1 MIRPS
6 THPVIVVALLVAAC
20 SGGSSDP
27 KPPTGGGGGAV
38 DAGAA
43 ASAKAAAT
51 LQSTKGTV
59 TLTRKGAASP
69 ASTGPLFDAD
79 VVETGDASNAVLRFT
94 DGRELELGENGRI
107 EIGSE
112 ADGLVLNVGQG
123 VVVSRVGATATGGD
137 TMQLSLD
144 TPYGLVRV
152 GRGGV
157 SINVG
162 AEEALVDVLTGDVTL
177 VGREGGPLSLE
188 AGAEGSLS
196 KKGANRKLT
205 LEPLVIVL
213 SKGAGRI
220 ELKKKDAKGF
230 AAVNPKKSPTLNAGD
245 TLRVTGGSATL
256 TPDKSDAKVTLVSG
270 TEVGIGESVKKSGVE
285 ELALEVKKGQVQ
297 LALPFG
303 KKRTIRP
310 GEGLSLTA
318 EQGGQL
324 TVVKVANGL
333 ELSSIVGDV
342 VVETENGQKVTVKGG
357 QTATL
362 TRAGVE
368 ARDLAR
374 EALQLPT
381 RQGLRLLHPGAE
393 RVALVWP
400 GDADKAYRLILASD
414 AAFEKPLV
422 DGIVRQTSF
431 NTVAPARGAL
441 FWKVL
446 DGESELGKGSVLIGA
461 ERIGDELD
469 GITNEVPAGPEK
481 TVIYFQDKPP
491 ALTFT
496 WKTPDKPVSEYLLKV
511 YKAGNLAA
519 PVQERRTTATS
530 AQLPHGSVPE
540 GAYQWD
546 VTWLDAK
553 GTPIGTAGKMNQL
566 ELQYDNAV
574 RALVIKA
581 PRNGDAPSAKVAVS
595 GIAPIGVK
603 VSANG
608 QPLNLDAKARF
619 SGQVSPLPGSRV
631 AFRVVVNGVETY
643 IVRWLGR
650 GGSR

>member
-1 MIRPS
+1 M
-6 THPVIVVALLVAAC
+6 
-20 SGGSSDP
+20 
-27 KPPTGGGGGAV
+27 
-38 DAGAA
+38 
-43 ASAKAAAT
+43 
-51 LQSTKGTV
+51 LQRTTGTV
-59 TLTRKGAASP
+59 TLTRKGAAT
-69 ASTGPLFDAD
+69 AATQGPLFDGD
-79 VVETGDASNAVLRFT
+79 VVETGEKSNAVLRFA
-94 DGRELELGENGRI
+94 DGRELELEENGRM
-107 EIGSE
+107 ELGTE
-112 ADGLVLNVGQG
+112 ADGLLLNIGQG
-123 VVVSRVGATATGGD
+123 IVVSRVGGSSGETL
-137 TMQLSLD
+137 QLSLD

-152 GRGGV
+152 GKGGV
-157 SINVG
+157 SVNVG
-162 AEEALVDVLTGDVTL
+162 SDEALIDVLAGDVTL

-188 AGAEGSLS
+188 AGSEGSLS
-196 KKGANRKLT
+196 KQGANRKVR
-205 LEPLVIVL
+205 LEPLAIVL
-213 SKGAGRI
+213 SRGGGRV
-220 ELKKKDAKGF
+220 EVKKKDGKAF
-230 AAVNPKKSPTLNAGD
+230 AAVNPKKPPTLAAGD
-245 TLRVTGGSATL
+245 SVRVTGGNATL

-270 TEVGIGESVKKSGVE
+270 TEVGIGESVTKSGAE
-285 ELALEVKKGQVQ
+285 DLALEVKKGQLQ

-303 KKRTIRP
+303 KKRIIRP

-324 TVVKVANGL
+324 TVVKGKNGL
-333 ELSSIVGDV
+333 ELNSIVGDV
-342 VVETENGQKVTVKGG
+342 VVETEGGQKVTVKGG

-362 TRAGVE
+362 TRAGIEPHDV
-368 ARDLAR
+368 AR

-381 RQGLRLLHPGAE
+381 RQGLKLLHPGAE

-400 GDADKAYRLILASD
+400 GDDDKAYRLILATD
-414 AAFEKPLV
+414 ATFEKPLV

-431 NTVAPARGAL
+431 NTLAPARGVL

-446 DGESELGKGSVLIGA
+446 EGDTEVGRGSVVTAA
-461 ERIGDELD
+461 ERIGDELE
-469 GITNEVPAGPEK
+469 GITNVVPAGPEK

-496 WKTPDKPVSEYLLKV
+496 WKTPDKPVTEYLLKI

-581 PRNGDAPSAKVAVS
+581 PRNGDAPAQKVAVS

-608 QPLNLDAKARF
+608 QPLTLDAKARF
-619 SGQVSPLPGSRV
+619 SGQVTPMSGSRV
-631 AFRVVVNGVETY
+631 VFRVVVNGVETY

>member
-1 MIRPS
+1 VSRLFS
-6 THPVIVVALLVAAC
+6 HCLLFVAVLVAAC
-20 SGGSSDP
+20 SGGSSDTT
-27 KPPTGGGGGAV
+27 PTPMDGGREGAPALRV
-38 DAGAA
+38 
-43 ASAKAAAT
+43 AAT
-51 LQSTKGTV
+51 LQSVTATV
-59 TLTRKGAASP
+59 TLTRKGAATP
-69 ASTGPLFDAD
+69 ARKGPLFDGD
-79 VVETGDASNAVLRFT
+79 VVETGDGSNAVLRFS
-94 DGRELELGENGRI
+94 DDRELELGENGRI
-107 EIGSE
+107 EIGTE

-123 VVVSRVGATATGGD
+123 IVVSRAEEGAESSMELT
-137 TMQLSLD
+137 LD

-157 SINVG
+157 SLNVDSD
-162 AEEALVDVLTGDVTL
+162 EARISVLTGDVTII
-177 VGREGGPLSLE
+177 GREGGPLSLE

-196 KKGANRKLT
+196 KQGATRKVT
-205 LEPLVIVL
+205 LEPLVIL
-213 SKGAGRI
+213 LARGTGRI
-220 ELKKKDAKGF
+220 EVKKKDGKSF
-230 AAVNPKKSPTLNAGD
+230 APVNPKKNPTLNTGD
-245 TLRVTGGSATL
+245 SLRVTNGSATL
-256 TPDKSDAKVTLVSG
+256 APDDSDAKATLISG
-270 TEVGIGESVKKSGVE
+270 TEIGIGESVMRSGAE
-285 ELALEVKKGQVQ
+285 DLALEVKKGQLE

-324 TVVKVANGL
+324 TIVRGKNGL
-333 ELSSIVGDV
+333 ELNSVVGDV
-342 VVETENGQKVTVKGG
+342 VVETENGQRATVNGG

-362 TRAGVE
+362 SRTAVE
-368 ARDLAR
+368 VHVVER

-381 RQGLRLLHPGAE
+381 RQGLKLMHPGPE

-400 GDADKAYRLILASD
+400 GDEAKRYRLIIATD

-422 DGIVRQTSF
+422 DGIVHQTWF
-431 NTVAPARGAL
+431 NTLAPARGAL

-446 DGESELGKGSVLIGA
+446 DGETEVGKGSVAIGP

-469 GITNEVPAGPEK
+469 GINNEVPAGPEK

-491 ALTFT
+491 ALTFS
-496 WKTPDKPVSEYLLKV
+496 WKAPDKPVAEYLLKV
-511 YKAGNLAA
+511 YKSGNLAA
-519 PVQERRTTATS
+519 PVQERRVPGTS
-530 AQLPHGSVPE
+530 VQLPSGSVPE
-540 GAYQWD
+540 GNFQWD
-546 VTWLDAK
+546 VTWLDGK

-566 ELQYDNAV
+566 ELHYDNAV

-581 PRNGDAPSAKVAVS
+581 PRNGDPSSAKVPVS

-603 VSANG
+603 VMANG
-608 QPLNLDAKARF
+608 QPMNLDDKARF
-619 SGQVSPLPGSRV
+619 AGQVKPLPGSRV

>member
-1 MIRPS
+1 MIRPAPHAL
-6 THPVIVVALLVAAC
+6 TLVAVLLAAC
-20 SGGSSDP
+20 SSGSSDP
-27 KPPTGGGGGAV
+27 TPPTGGGAAAI
-38 DAGAA
+38 DAGAPA
-43 ASAKAAAT
+43 QTPAAT
-51 LQSTKGTV
+51 LQRTTGTV
-59 TLTRKGAASP
+59 TLTRKGTATP
-69 ASTGPLFDAD
+69 VTQGPLFDGD
-79 VVETGDASNAVLRFT
+79 VVETGEKSNAVLRFA
-94 DGRELELGENGRI
+94 DGRELELGENGRM
-107 EIGSE
+107 EVGTE
-112 ADGLVLNVGQG
+112 ADGLLLNIGQG
-123 VVVSRVGATATGGD
+123 VVVSRVGGSGGE
-137 TMQLSLD
+137 TLQLSLD

-152 GRGGV
+152 GKGGV
-157 SINVG
+157 S
-162 AEEALVDVLTGDVTL
+162 VDVGSDEARIDVLAGDVTL

-188 AGAEGSLS
+188 AGAEGTLT
-196 KKGANRKLT
+196 KKGANRKVRLA
-205 LEPLVIVL
+205 PLAIVL
-213 SKGAGRI
+213 SRSAGRV
-220 ELKKKDAKGF
+220 EVKKKDGKAF
-230 AAVNPKKSPTLNAGD
+230 AAVSPKKPPTLAAGD
-245 TLRVTGGSATL
+245 SLRVTGGSATL
-256 TPDKSDAKVTLVSG
+256 TPDQSDARVTLVAG
-270 TEVGIGESVKKSGVE
+270 TEVGIGESVTRSGAE
-285 ELALEVKKGQVQ
+285 DLALEVKKGQLQ

-310 GEGLSLTA
+310 GEGLALTA

-324 TVVKVANGL
+324 TVVKGKNGL
-333 ELSSIVGDV
+333 ELNSIVGDV
-342 VVETENGQKVTVKGG
+342 VVETEGGQKVTVKGG

-368 ARDLAR
+368 AHDVAR

-381 RQGLRLLHPGAE
+381 RQGLKLLHPGAE

-400 GDADKAYRLILASD
+400 GEDDKAYRLILASD

-422 DGIVRQTSF
+422 DGIVRQPSF
-431 NTVAPARGAL
+431 NTLAPARGAL

-446 DGESELGKGSVLIGA
+446 DGETEVGKGSVVIAA
-461 ERIGDELD
+461 ERIGDELE
-469 GITNEVPAGPEK
+469 GITNVVPAGPEK

-496 WKTPDKPVSEYLLKV
+496 WKTPDKPVSEYLLKL

-519 PVQERRTTATS
+519 PLVERRTTATS

-553 GTPIGTAGKMNQL
+553 GTPLGTAGKMNQL

-574 RALVIKA
+574 RALIIKA
-581 PRNGDAPSAKVAVS
+581 PRNGDAPAAKVAVS

-608 QPLNLDAKARF
+608 QPLTLDAKARF
-619 SGQVSPLPGSRV
+619 SGQVAPMSGSRV

-643 IVRWLGR
+643 VVRWLGR